1 MADVDSIYD
10 ALSFAETG
18 GEDYPWIRTRVQ
30 PAAGSTAFGP
40 VQITK
45 GLLEGAIKNKM
56 LSPESEWFAKT
67 VMLPMQGLM
76 LKYGGKD
83 MRKGY
88 EQYDYGQTGGFDPV
102 KYQEAYRKLA
112 TELISKQLKGDD
124 VYGFLKTWRG
134 ATPEKEYRQRFD
146 KVYVKPKVKAK

>member
-1 MADVDSIYD
+1 MADIDLNSIYD
-10 ALSFAETG
+10 ALSYAETG
-18 GEDYPWIRTRVQ
+18 GEDYPWIRTKVQ
-30 PAAGSTAFGP
+30 PPTGSTAFGP

-45 GLLEGAIKNKM
+45 GLLEGALKNKM

-67 VMLPMQGLM
+67 VMLPMQSLM

-83 MRKGY
+83 MQKGY
-88 EQYDYGQTGGFDPV
+88 ERYDYGGTGGFDPL

-124 VYGFLKTWRG
+124 VYKFLKIWRG
-134 ATPEKEYRQRFD
+134 AEPEREYRQRFD
-146 KVYVKPKVKAK
+146 KVYKAKK